1 MTDFLLSTPKAADVL
16 GVGRAVMGVWRKK
29 GTGPAYE
36 LAPSD
41 SECHHSTVYL
51 YRLSA
56 LLAFLAGRCA
66 SKTKLAAVE
75 LHTITTRRLK
85 LARKADR
92 ARMTAMTAL
101 RIAHAARAEA
111 AEAGH
116 KPSIEAVAAG
126 KF

>member
-1 MTDFLLSTPKAADVL
+1 MTDFSMSTPNAADVL
-16 GVGRAVMGVWRKK
+16 GVGRATMGVWRKK
-29 GTGPAYE
+29 GMGPAYE
-36 LAPSD
+36 LAPPD
-41 SECHHSTVYL
+41 SEHFHSTVFL

-56 LLAFLAGRCA
+56 LLDFLASRGA

-75 LHTITTRRLK
+75 LHFHTTRRQK

-92 ARMTAMTAL
+92 AGMTAMTAL